1 MLNLNSA
8 LESLIFASGKPI
20 EIKKL
25 GKICKV
31 EEKKVQDSL
40 KILNN
45 EYEKGDRGIR
55 LVLKSDMVQMV
66 TSPNNSEI
74 VKSLSTSE
82 LAEDLSTVSLESLTI
97 IAYKGPITRA
107 ELEAIRG
114 VNCLYVLRTLLIRGL
129 IEKKQHPIDS
139 RLGIYEV
146 TAKFLRHLGL
156 SKISDL
162 PNYEDLKKKIIAPKV
177 EKKDESKIAVS

>member
-1 MLNLNSA
+1 MNSA

-25 GKICKV
+25 GKICNLDC
-31 EEKKVQDSL
+31 KKVQDSL
-40 KILNN
+40 VKLND
-45 EYEKGDRGIR
+45 EYEKNDRGIR
-55 LVLKSDMVQMV
+55 LVLKSDVVQMV
-66 TSPNNSEI
+66 TAPKNSEI

-129 IEKKQHPIDS
+129 IEKKQHPKDS

-146 TAKFLRHLGL
+146 TTKFLRHLGL
-156 SKISDL
+156 KNISDL
-162 PNYEDLKKKIIAPKV
+162 PNYEDLKKKINAPAI
-177 EKKDESKIAVS
+177 EKKDEQKISV